1 MVRRRR
7 RYVPRPRR
15 RNSFKVSPETT
26 RSIVAFILLVVVVYI
41 GYEYWKRPE
50 SAIHKRPK
58 SQVTQKT
65 SPKSKVVAK
74 QIAAKPT
81 APKPQTQ
88 ARPSAQKPVVYQE
101 PIVYEPEAMP
111 SARTY
116 PPMASPK
123 RVLSGKP
130 AITFVLDDI
139 GHTREHENGLTALG
153 DDVTYAI
160 LPFLKHSI
168 YFGNLS
174 RQTGA
179 EVILHLPL
187 QSVGGVIPGQGL
199 ITTNM
204 PEEQILELVSRD
216 LSTVPNHVGVNNHMG
231 SLGTSDPRIMG
242 IILKEL
248 KRRNLFFLDSY
259 TTPKTIA
266 LNVAKEINLPALK
279 RDVFLDNEDS
289 QPAILERVRELAA
302 VAKEHGYAIG
312 IGHYRYNTFKVLQE
326 EIPKLKKQGFQIVS
340 LTDLLRI
347 TDQKR

>member
-7 RYVPRPRR
+7 RYVSGPRR
-15 RNSFKVSPETT
+15 SRKSQFKISPQAVRNL
-26 RSIVAFILLVVVVYI
+26 IAFVLLAGILYI

-50 SAIHKRPK
+50 SAIHKRAKATVAQK
-58 SQVTQKT
+58 S
-65 SPKSKVVAK
+65 SPKPKA
-74 QIAAKPT
+74 AAKP
-81 APKPQTQ
+81 AVPKPKTPE
-88 ARPSAQKPVVYQE
+88 R
-101 PIVYEPEAMP
+101 IVYEAVPD
-111 SARTY
+111 RTY
-116 PPMASPK
+116 TLIPSPK
-123 RVLSGKP
+123 RVLTGQP

-139 GHTREHENGLTALG
+139 GHTREHEDGLIALG
-153 DDVTYAI
+153 NQVTYAI
-160 LPFLKHSI
+160 LPFLKHSVH
-168 YFGNLS
+168 FGNLS
-174 RQTGA
+174 KRTGA

-204 PEEQILELVSRD
+204 PEEQIRELVSRD
-216 LSTVPNHVGVNNHMG
+216 LSSVPNHSGVNNHMG
-231 SLGTSDPRIMG
+231 SLGTSDRRVMG
-242 IILKEL
+242 IILNEL

-259 TTPKTIA
+259 TTPKTVS
-266 LNVAKEINLPALK
+266 LSLSREIGLPVLK

-289 QPAILERVRELAA
+289 QPAIREQVRELAA

-340 LTDLLRI
+340 LSDLLRL